1 MPPGSTTL
9 LSCRSGKLHTN
20 SGGQTLAPC
29 TSGLHLS
36 GSREPQACGS
46 SPGRRR
52 RKVAPRRLF
61 LAARRQSAAQ
71 GSTTL
76 LSCRSGKQLA
86 NSRGTNAGTLHVRS
100 SLVWQ
105 QGTTGVWFF
114 LGAQPLQG
122 RCATAASQV
131 PQKVAQTTSSGV
143 GAFSNPAFSGC
154 SVKGFFNTS

>member
-1 MPPGSTTL
+1 MPP
-9 LSCRSGKLHTN
+9 
-20 SGGQTLAPC
+20 
-29 TSGLHLS
+29 
-36 GSREPQACGS
+36 
-46 SPGRRR
+46 
-52 RKVAPRRLF
+52 
-61 LAARRQSAAQ
+61 

-86 NSRGTNAGTLHVRS
+86 NSRGTNAGTLHVRSSFVWQQGTTSVRFFPGASPPQGRSATSVLDCPPSVRCPRKHDTLVVPQRKTACELRGTNAGTLHVRS